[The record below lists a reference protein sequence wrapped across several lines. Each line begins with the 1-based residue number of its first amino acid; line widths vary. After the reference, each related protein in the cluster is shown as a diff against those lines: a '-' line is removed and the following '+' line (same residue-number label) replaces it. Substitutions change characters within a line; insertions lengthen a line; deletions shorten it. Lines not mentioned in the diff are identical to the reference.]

1 MDAAWPAL
9 EKSALGG
16 WTLRFSA
23 GITQRANSVLPA
35 ATPNDVAAAVAEV
48 ETRSAARW
56 LNSTFQISPAA
67 QPADLDDY
75 LAARGY
81 TVGTPTLVQVMDG
94 SELGRFADVRVDP
107 RIEFSD
113 EPSQEWLEVFWYQD
127 GPAAPDDREVSR
139 RILKGSPATYVGLR
153 VDGRIESIARLAPVG
168 EYAGIY
174 CVTTRPEAR
183 RRGYSRLVM
192 EAVLHEAYRRVLG
205 GVWLQVRESN
215 VGAIVLYNALGFST
229 ASSYHYRTRSL

>member
-9 EKSALGG
+9 EKSAVGG

-23 GITQRANSVLPA
+23 GISQRANSVLPVGA
-35 ATPNDVAAAVAEV
+35 PNDLDAALEEV

-67 QPADLDDY
+67 QPADLDAY

-94 SELGRFADVRVDP
+94 WELDRFAEIVPDT
-107 RIEFSD
+107 RIEFTD
-113 EPSQEWLEVFWYQD
+113 EPPQDWLELFWYQD
-127 GPAAPDDREVSR
+127 GPAAEDDRDVSR
-139 RILKGSPATYVGLR
+139 RILTGTPASYVSLR
-153 VDGRIESIARLAPVG
+153 VDGRIESIARLATVE

-183 RRGYSRLVM
+183 RQGYSRLVM
-192 EAVLHEAYRRVLG
+192 EAVLHEAHRRQLA

-229 ASSYHYRTRSL
+229 ASTYHYRTRAL